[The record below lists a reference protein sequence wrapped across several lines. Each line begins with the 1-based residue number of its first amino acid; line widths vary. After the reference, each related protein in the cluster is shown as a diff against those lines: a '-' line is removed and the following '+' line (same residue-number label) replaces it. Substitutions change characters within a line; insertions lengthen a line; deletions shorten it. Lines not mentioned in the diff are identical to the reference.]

1 MKYFQLIQLEIR
13 SLGHLRT
20 GRGSNRRPEEEETQ
34 QELLPRQEEEEEEE
48 ETHQDLLPQQESRT
62 SRHKQFIGLFQKVT
76 RVHSMIEMFRSWPRI
91 CCWRIVHR
99 QQLCDKSDGRE
110 CAGPAPGQNPDADAD
125 LLLNMLLPVVLT
137 NSSPSSPDLPIA
149 EICPCYPGQAVRSC

>member
-1 MKYFQLIQLEIR
+1 MTSVNNANYGSICISEKSEESEVNTRRQEEEGSR
-13 SLGHLRT
+13 HVSLT
-20 GRGSNRRPEEEETQ
+20 EEEETQ

-62 SRHKQFIGLFQKVT
+62 SRHKQFIGFFQKVT

-99 QQLCDKSDGRE
+99 QQLCDKSVPRE
-110 CAGPAPGQNPDADAD
+110 CAGPAPGQNSDADAD
-125 LLLNMLLPVVLT
+125 LLLNMLLQVVLT
-137 NSSPSSPDLPIA
+137 S
-149 EICPCYPGQAVRSC
+149 